1 MAKYTG
7 PKHRLARREGANILE
22 KPSSSLAR
30 RLNVIPG
37 MHGAKGRPGKISDY
51 GKQLRAKQKAKRTY
65 GILEGQFRRYFD
77 KATKVKGKTGET
89 LLQLL
94 EKRLDN
100 AVYRL
105 GLAPNRVM
113 ARQLVSHGHVM
124 VNGRKVTI
132 PSYDLKVNEVISLG
146 QKAIKMPVVTKLLE
160 ASETKIPS
168 YMEKQAAAGRFIK
181 IPTRD
186 EIPTEV
192 DEQLIIEYYS
202 R

>member
-22 KPSSSLAR
+22 KSSASLAR
-30 RLNVIPG
+30 RLNVTPG

-65 GILEGQFRRYFD
+65 GIMEGQFRRYFD
-77 KATKVKGKTGET
+77 KAIKVKGKTGET

-105 GLAPNRVM
+105 GLAPSRMM

-124 VNGRKVTI
+124 VNGKRVTI
-132 PSYDLKVNEVISLG
+132 PSYDLQVDEVVSIG
-146 QKAIKMPVVTKLLE
+146 AKAINMPAVAKLLE
-160 ASETKIPS
+160 AAEVKVPS
-168 YMEKQAAAGRFIK
+168 YMEKQAAAGRFLK